1 MKNTEQQSTA
11 VQAFTEPSRNA
22 ASLILDPVSMKA
34 MTDLADLMANGKT
47 SLPAHFRGN
56 SADCMAII
64 IQSMQWQMNPFAVA
78 QKTYIVNGGQLSY
91 EAQLINA
98 VITSRA
104 PTEDRLNYEWFGDWP
119 KILGNFRVY
128 KSDKKKNED
137 GSTKEYR
144 YPNWSIEDEKGLGIR
159 VWATFR
165 GESKPRELE
174 TLLLQA
180 RTRNSTL
187 WAEDP
192 KQQIAYLATKKWAR
206 LHCPD
211 VILGCYTPDEFD
223 PNFYSGEAREIN
235 PDSTDSQPSQSSQPK
250 ASRDYSN
257 IRAAKPSPDADQA
270 LAQLLEIA
278 KGQDI
283 EAYAVAWRALTPT
296 MRARVGKEA
305 HEQLKEVA
313 ATVDAEFTD
322 IPHSNS
328 SGVEV
333 AE

>member
-1 MKNTEQQSTA
+1 
-11 VQAFTEPSRNA
+11 
-22 ASLILDPVSMKA
+22 
-34 MTDLADLMANGKT
+34 MTDLATLMASGKT

-91 EAQLINA
+91 EAQLVNA

-104 PTEDRLNYEWFGDWP
+104 PTEDRLNFEWFGDWT
-119 KILGNFRVY
+119 KVLGNFRVY

-137 GSTKEYR
+137 GTPKEYR

-165 GESKPRELE
+165 GETKPRELE

-223 PNFYSGEAREIN
+223 PEYYNGEAREIN
-235 PDSTDSQPSQSSQPK
+235 PNATSSPPPRSNEPK
-250 ASRDYSN
+250 ASRDYSHLRPA
-257 IRAAKPSPDADQA
+257 RAEPDADKA
-270 LAQLLEIA
+270 LAELLVVA
-278 KGQDI
+278 KDQDM
-283 EAYAVAWRALTPT
+283 EAYEAAWKALTPT
-296 MRARVGKEA
+296 MRAKVGKEA
-305 HEQLKEVA
+305 HQQLKDIA

-322 IPHSNS
+322 IPHDSTA
-328 SGVEV
+328 GAEV
-333 AE
+333 AK